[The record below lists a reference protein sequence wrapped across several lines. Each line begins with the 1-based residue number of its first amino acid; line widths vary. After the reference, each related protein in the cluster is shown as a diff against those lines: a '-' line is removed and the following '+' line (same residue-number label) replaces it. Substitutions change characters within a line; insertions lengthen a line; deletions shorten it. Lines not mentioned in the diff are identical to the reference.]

1 MSTLHD
7 LVGSDEPTT
16 GDNLP
21 ADRAL
26 VDALYRRG
34 VIDKSAR
41 QTAFEIIYP
50 RASTR
55 SIFLHC
61 LLGIAATF
69 LVFGIGLTTAAN
81 WQDLGRF
88 LRLGIP
94 QVITVAC
101 LAGTWWRGL
110 ESRSGKLLASGV
122 AAGIG
127 ACLVVLSQEFQLNA
141 DPPWLFG
148 RWLLFALPVVLVTRF
163 QTLWLFWVALLN
175 VYIFSLMEYGGWVDA
190 WDYYIEFP
198 FAYPLFPCL
207 LVLLIRERLV
217 EAYQDRPGWEW
228 IRPGWFRFVLLG
240 WIYFLALGH
249 ILPTYDLFFD
259 SRDAGLFDMPLM
271 FLEMGLIAAAV
282 WYFTTRSKDLWSLSL
297 ALLAVDIS
305 LIFFL
310 IRPFFEEAGDLTFFL
325 FAGFVI
331 TLAVFWGSFVFLTR
345 VRRQRR
351 VAAVAAERGEE

>member
-26 VDALYRRG
+26 VDALYRQG
-34 VIDKSAR
+34 AIDRSAR
-41 QTAFEIIYP
+41 QMALEMVYP
-50 RASTR
+50 REATR

-94 QVITVAC
+94 QLVLVGC

-110 ESRSGKLLASGV
+110 ESRSGKLLAAGV
-122 AAGIG
+122 AVGIG
-127 ACLVVLSQEFQLNA
+127 ACLIVLSQEFQLNA

-148 RWLLFALPVVLVTRF
+148 RWLLLAFPIVLVTRF
-163 QTLWLFWVALLN
+163 QTLWLFWMALLN
-175 VYIFSLMEYGGWVDA
+175 IYIFSLLEFGDWFNA
-190 WDYYIEFP
+190 WDDY
-198 FAYPLFPCL
+198 FASPLVYPLFPCL
-207 LVLLIRERLV
+207 LVLLVWEWLV
-217 EAYQDRPGWEW
+217 ATRQDRPGWEW

-249 ILPTYDLFFD
+249 ILPLYEEFWESWVDGLDL
-259 SRDAGLFDMPLM
+259 LLLI
-271 FLEMGLIAAAV
+271 LEIGGIAVAL
-282 WYFTTRSKDLWSLSL
+282 WYFTTRSRDLWSL
-297 ALLAVDIS
+297 ALTLLTVDIVLLYFLVRPLGES
-305 LIFFL
+305 HDIELIL
-310 IRPFFEEAGDLTFFL
+310 LG
-325 FAGFVI
+325 GFVTTI
-331 TLAVFWGSFVFLTR
+331 AVFWGSFVYLAR

-351 VAAVAAERGEE
+351 VATASPQQEGEEG